1 MKIKMLD
8 FRKTYLLPFKYEIP
22 NYTQDFLEKN
32 NLIKRYL
39 KFFKRFI
46 FILLSGQS
54 SLEVNDISSLYGIEY
69 NGGFIFNVNNE
80 DGSMIVATDYSQ
92 IGSVA
97 WGDVFSLDTSA
108 EIGSGDSNTQMIVD
122 GNQNDNSAD
131 GFEFGSDDYAFKIV
145 SDLEYNDNN
154 DWFIPSRDS
163 MKAIFD
169 NVHSLG
175 FGNFNESLIYWSSTK
190 VGYSP
195 YVMGFNFD
203 SWGGEAFLGSCASP
217 NGILIARK
225 IN

>member
-1 MKIKMLD
+1 MKHIKLFLFFSFLVLTCSKDESIDLIPQNAYNAEITVEQNLNNGVDILD
-8 FRKTYLLPFKYEIP
+8 I
-22 NYTQDFLEKN
+22 LEAN
-32 NLIKRYL
+32 D
-39 KFFKRFI
+39 
-46 FILLSGQS
+46 
-54 SLEVNDISSLYGIEY
+54 VNSLYGIEY
-69 NGGFIFNVNNE
+69 NGGFIFNVNIE

-108 EIGSGDSNTQMIVD
+108 EIGTGDANTQMIVD
-122 GNQNDNSAD
+122 GNQNDNSSD

-145 SDLEYNDNN
+145 SDLEYNNNN

>member
-1 MKIKMLD
+1 MKHTKLILFFSFLALTCSKDESVDLIPQNAYNAEITVEQNLNNGVDILD
-8 FRKTYLLPFKYEIP
+8 I
-22 NYTQDFLEKN
+22 LEAN
-32 NLIKRYL
+32 D
-39 KFFKRFI
+39 
-46 FILLSGQS
+46 
-54 SLEVNDISSLYGIEY
+54 VNSLYGIEY
-69 NGGFIFNVNNE
+69 NGGFIFDVNIE

-108 EIGSGDSNTQMIVD
+108 EIGTGDANTQMIVD
-122 GNQNDNSAD
+122 GNQNDNSTD
-131 GFEFGSDDYAFKIV
+131 GFEFGSNDYAFKIV

-203 SWGGEAFLGSCASP
+203 SWGGEAFLGSCANP

>member
-1 MKIKMLD
+1 MKHIKLILFFSFLVLTCSKDESVDLILHNAYNAEITVEQNLNNGVDILD
-8 FRKTYLLPFKYEIP
+8 I
-22 NYTQDFLEKN
+22 
-32 NLIKRYL
+32 
-39 KFFKRFI
+39 
-46 FILLSGQS
+46 
-54 SLEVNDISSLYGIEY
+54 LEVNDISSLYGIEY
-69 NGGFIFNVNNE
+69 NGGFIFDVNIE

-92 IGSVA
+92 IGSLA

-108 EIGSGDSNTQMIVD
+108 EIGTGDANTQMIVD
-122 GNQNDNSAD
+122 GNQNDNSSD

-145 SDLEYNDNN
+145 SDLEYNNNN

>member
-1 MKIKMLD
+1 MKHSKLVL
-8 FRKTYLLPFKYEIP
+8 FFSLLVLTCSENESVDLIP
-22 NYTQDFLEKN
+22 QNAYNPELSVEQNLN
-32 NLIKRYL
+32 NGVD
-39 KFFKRFI
+39 
-46 FILLSGQS
+46 ILQI
-54 SLEVNDISSLYGIEY
+54 LEVNDINSLYGIEY
-69 NGGFIFNVNNE
+69 NGGFIFDVNNE

-97 WGDVFSLDTSA
+97 WGDVFSLDTST
-108 EIGSGDSNTQMIVD
+108 EIGSGDENTQMIVD

-145 SDLEYNDNN
+145 NDLEYNDNN

-190 VGYSP
+190 EGYSP
-195 YVMGFNFD
+195 YVMAFNFD
-203 SWGGEAFLGSCASP
+203 SWGGEAFLGSCAST

>member
-1 MKIKMLD
+1 MKHIKLILFFSFLALTCSKDESVDLILHNAYNAEITVEQNLNNGVDILD
-8 FRKTYLLPFKYEIP
+8 I
-22 NYTQDFLEKN
+22 LEAN
-32 NLIKRYL
+32 D
-39 KFFKRFI
+39 
-46 FILLSGQS
+46 
-54 SLEVNDISSLYGIEY
+54 VNSLYGIEY
-69 NGGFIFNVNNE
+69 NGGFIFDVNIE

-97 WGDVFSLDTSA
+97 WGDIFSLDTSA
-108 EIGSGDSNTQMIVD
+108 EIGTGDANTQMIVD
-122 GNQNDNSAD
+122 GNQNDNSTD
-131 GFEFGSDDYAFKIV
+131 GFEYGSDDYAFKIV

>member
-1 MKIKMLD
+1 MRHTKLVLFFSLISLNCSKDESVDLIPQNAYNIELTVEQNLNNGVDILD
-8 FRKTYLLPFKYEIP
+8 I
-22 NYTQDFLEKN
+22 
-32 NLIKRYL
+32 
-39 KFFKRFI
+39 
-46 FILLSGQS
+46 
-54 SLEVNDISSLYGIEY
+54 LEVNDISSLYGIEY
-69 NGGFIFNVNNE
+69 NGGFIFDVNNE

-97 WGDVFSLDTSA
+97 WGDVFSLDTNT

-169 NVHSLG
+169 NVHSQG

-190 VGYSP
+190 IEYSP

>member
-1 MKIKMLD
+1 MKHIKLILFFSFLVLTCSKDESVDLIPQNAYNAEITVEQNLNNGVDILD
-8 FRKTYLLPFKYEIP
+8 I
-22 NYTQDFLEKN
+22 LEAN
-32 NLIKRYL
+32 D
-39 KFFKRFI
+39 
-46 FILLSGQS
+46 
-54 SLEVNDISSLYGIEY
+54 VNSLYGIEY
-69 NGGFIFNVNNE
+69 NGGFIFDVNIE

-108 EIGSGDSNTQMIVD
+108 EIGTDDVNTQMIVD
-122 GNQNDNSAD
+122 GNQNDNSTD
-131 GFEFGSDDYAFKIV
+131 GFEFGSDNYAFKIV
-145 SDLEYNDNN
+145 TDLEYNDNN

>member
-1 MKIKMLD
+1 MRHTKLLLFFSLIALNCSKDESVDLIPQNAYNIELTVEQNLNNGVDILD
-8 FRKTYLLPFKYEIP
+8 I
-22 NYTQDFLEKN
+22 
-32 NLIKRYL
+32 
-39 KFFKRFI
+39 
-46 FILLSGQS
+46 
-54 SLEVNDISSLYGIEY
+54 LEVNDISSLYGIEY
-69 NGGFIFNVNNE
+69 NGGFIFDVNNE

-97 WGDVFSLDTSA
+97 WGDVFSLDTNT
-108 EIGSGDSNTQMIVD
+108 EIGSGDSNTQMIVN

-169 NVHSLG
+169 NVHSQG
-175 FGNFNESLIYWSSTK
+175 FGNFNENLIYWSSTK
-190 VGYSP
+190 IEYSP

>member
-1 MKIKMLD
+1 MKHIKLILFFSFLALTCSKDESVDLILHNAYNAEITVEQNLNNGVDILD
-8 FRKTYLLPFKYEIP
+8 I
-22 NYTQDFLEKN
+22 LEAN
-32 NLIKRYL
+32 D
-39 KFFKRFI
+39 
-46 FILLSGQS
+46 
-54 SLEVNDISSLYGIEY
+54 VNSLYGIEY
-69 NGGFIFNVNNE
+69 NGGFIFDVNIE

-108 EIGSGDSNTQMIVD
+108 EIGTGDANTQMIVD
-122 GNQNDNSAD
+122 GNQNDNSTD
-131 GFEFGSDDYAFKIV
+131 GFEFGSNDYAFKIV

>member
-1 MKIKMLD
+1 MRHTKLVLFFSLIALNCSKDESVDLIPQNAYNIELTVEQNLNNGVDILD
-8 FRKTYLLPFKYEIP
+8 I
-22 NYTQDFLEKN
+22 
-32 NLIKRYL
+32 
-39 KFFKRFI
+39 
-46 FILLSGQS
+46 
-54 SLEVNDISSLYGIEY
+54 LEVNDISSLYGIEY
-69 NGGFIFNVNNE
+69 NGGFIFDVNNE

-97 WGDVFSLDTSA
+97 WGDVFSLDTNT
-108 EIGSGDSNTQMIVD
+108 EIGSGDSNTQMIVN

-169 NVHSLG
+169 NVHSQG
-175 FGNFNESLIYWSSTK
+175 FGNFNENLIYWSSTK
-190 VGYSP
+190 IEYSP

>member
-1 MKIKMLD
+1 MRHTKLVLFFSLIALNCSKDESVDLIPQNAYNIELTVEQNLNNGVDILD
-8 FRKTYLLPFKYEIP
+8 I
-22 NYTQDFLEKN
+22 
-32 NLIKRYL
+32 
-39 KFFKRFI
+39 
-46 FILLSGQS
+46 
-54 SLEVNDISSLYGIEY
+54 LEVNDMSSLYGIEY
-69 NGGFIFNVNNE
+69 NGGFIFDVNNE

-97 WGDVFSLDTSA
+97 WGDVFSLDTNT

-122 GNQNDNSAD
+122 GNQNDNTAD

-145 SDLEYNDNN
+145 SDLEYKDNN

-169 NVHSLG
+169 NVHSQG
-175 FGNFNESLIYWSSTK
+175 FGNFNETLIYWSSTK
-190 VGYSP
+190 IEYSP

>member
-1 MKIKMLD
+1 MK
-8 FRKTYLLPFKYEIP
+8 
-22 NYTQDFLEKN
+22 N
-32 NLIKRYL
+32 
-39 KFFKRFI
+39 
-46 FILLSGQS
+46 ILLFLLG
-54 SLEVNDISSLYGIEY
+54 SLILLNCSKDESVDIIPQNSYNSELSVEQNLNNGVDVLDILDVNDTNSLYGIEY
-69 NGGFIFNVNNE
+69 GGGYIFSVNIQNG
-80 DGSMIVATDYSQ
+80 SLIVASDYSQ

-97 WGDVFSLDTSA
+97 WGDVFSLDTST
-108 EIGSGDSNTQMIVD
+108 EIGSGDENTQMIVD

-145 SDLEYNDNN
+145 SDLDYNNKN

-163 MKAIFD
+163 MQAIYD

-175 FGNFNESLIYWSSTK
+175 FGNFDENLIYWSSTK
-190 VGYSP
+190 QGYSP

-203 SWGGEAFLGSCASP
+203 AWGGEAFLGSCASP

>member
-1 MKIKMLD
+1 MKHIKLILFFSFLVLTCSKD
-8 FRKTYLLPFKYEIP
+8 ESVDLIPQIVYNPEITVEQ
-22 NYTQDFLEKN
+22 NLNNGVDILAILEAN
-32 NLIKRYL
+32 D
-39 KFFKRFI
+39 
-46 FILLSGQS
+46 
-54 SLEVNDISSLYGIEY
+54 VNSLYGIEY
-69 NGGFIFNVNNE
+69 NGGFIFDVNIE

-108 EIGSGDSNTQMIVD
+108 EIGTGDANTQMIVD
-122 GNQNDNSAD
+122 GNQNDNSSD

-145 SDLEYNDNN
+145 SDLEYNNNN

>member
-1 MKIKMLD
+1 MKHIKLILFFSFLALTCSKDESVDLILHNAYNAEITVEQNLNNGVDILD
-8 FRKTYLLPFKYEIP
+8 I
-22 NYTQDFLEKN
+22 LEAN
-32 NLIKRYL
+32 D
-39 KFFKRFI
+39 
-46 FILLSGQS
+46 
-54 SLEVNDISSLYGIEY
+54 VNSLYGIEY
-69 NGGFIFNVNNE
+69 NGGFIFDVNIE

-108 EIGSGDSNTQMIVD
+108 EIGTGDANTQMIVD
-122 GNQNDNSAD
+122 GNQNDNSTD

>member
-1 MKIKMLD
+1 LTCSKDESVDLIPQNV
-8 FRKTYLLPFKYEIP
+8 YNPEITVEQ
-22 NYTQDFLEKN
+22 NLNNGVDILAILEAN
-32 NLIKRYL
+32 N
-39 KFFKRFI
+39 
-46 FILLSGQS
+46 
-54 SLEVNDISSLYGIEY
+54 VNSLYGIEY
-69 NGGFIFNVNNE
+69 NGGFIFDVNIE

-97 WGDVFSLDTSA
+97 WGDVFSLDTST
-108 EIGSGDSNTQMIVD
+108 EIGTGDANTQMIVD
-122 GNQNDNSAD
+122 GNQNDNSTGG

-145 SDLEYNDNN
+145 SDLEYNNYN

-175 FGNFNESLIYWSSTK
+175 FGNFEESLIYWSSTK

>member
-1 MKIKMLD
+1 MKHIKLILFFSFLVLTCSKDESVDLIPQNAYNAEITVVQNLNNGVDILD
-8 FRKTYLLPFKYEIP
+8 
-22 NYTQDFLEKN
+22 
-32 NLIKRYL
+32 
-39 KFFKRFI
+39 
-46 FILLSGQS
+46 ILAAND
-54 SLEVNDISSLYGIEY
+54 VNSLYGIEY
-69 NGGFIFNVNNE
+69 NGGFIFDVNIE

-108 EIGSGDSNTQMIVD
+108 EIGTGDANTQMIVD
-122 GNQNDNSAD
+122 GNQNDNSSD
-131 GFEFGSDDYAFKIV
+131 GFEFGSDGYAFKIV
-145 SDLEYNDNN
+145 SDLEYNNNN

>member
-1 MKIKMLD
+1 MKHIKLILFFSFLVLTCSKDESVDLIPQNAYNAEITVEQNLNNGVDILD
-8 FRKTYLLPFKYEIP
+8 I
-22 NYTQDFLEKN
+22 LEAN
-32 NLIKRYL
+32 N
-39 KFFKRFI
+39 
-46 FILLSGQS
+46 
-54 SLEVNDISSLYGIEY
+54 VNSLYGIEY
-69 NGGFIFNVNNE
+69 NGGFIFDVNIE

-92 IGSVA
+92 IGSLA

-108 EIGSGDSNTQMIVD
+108 EIGTGDANTQMIVD
-122 GNQNDNSAD
+122 GNQNDNSTD

-145 SDLEYNDNN
+145 SDLEYNNNN

>member
-1 MKIKMLD
+1 MKHTKLILFFSFLALTCSKDESVDLILHNAYNAEITVEQNLNNGVDILD
-8 FRKTYLLPFKYEIP
+8 I
-22 NYTQDFLEKN
+22 LEAN
-32 NLIKRYL
+32 D
-39 KFFKRFI
+39 
-46 FILLSGQS
+46 
-54 SLEVNDISSLYGIEY
+54 VNSLYGIEY
-69 NGGFIFNVNNE
+69 NGGFIFDVNIE
-80 DGSMIVATDYSQ
+80 DGSMMVATDYSQ

-108 EIGSGDSNTQMIVD
+108 EIGTGDANTQMIVD
-122 GNQNDNSAD
+122 GNQNDNSSD
-131 GFEFGSDDYAFKIV
+131 GFEFGSNDYAFKIV

>member
-1 MKIKMLD
+1 MKHTKLILFFSFLALTCSKDESVDLILHNAYNAEITVEQNLNNGVDILD
-8 FRKTYLLPFKYEIP
+8 I
-22 NYTQDFLEKN
+22 LEAN
-32 NLIKRYL
+32 D
-39 KFFKRFI
+39 
-46 FILLSGQS
+46 
-54 SLEVNDISSLYGIEY
+54 VNSLYGIEY
-69 NGGFIFNVNNE
+69 NGGFIFDVNIE

-97 WGDVFSLDTSA
+97 WGDVFSLDTNT
-108 EIGSGDSNTQMIVD
+108 EIGSGDSNTQMIID

-203 SWGGEAFLGSCASP
+203 SWGGEAFLGSCVSP

>member
-1 MKIKMLD
+1 MRHSKLVLFFSLIALNCSKDESVDLIPQNAYNIELTVEQNLNNGVDILD
-8 FRKTYLLPFKYEIP
+8 I
-22 NYTQDFLEKN
+22 
-32 NLIKRYL
+32 
-39 KFFKRFI
+39 
-46 FILLSGQS
+46 
-54 SLEVNDISSLYGIEY
+54 LEVNDISSLYGIEY
-69 NGGFIFNVNNE
+69 NGGFIFDVNNE

-97 WGDVFSLDTSA
+97 WGDVFSLDTNT
-108 EIGSGDSNTQMIVD
+108 EIGSGDSNTQMIVN

-145 SDLEYNDNN
+145 NDLEYKDNN

-169 NVHSLG
+169 NVHSQG
-175 FGNFNESLIYWSSTK
+175 FGNFNETLIYWSSTK
-190 VGYSP
+190 IEYSP

>member
-1 MKIKMLD
+1 MKHTKLILFFSFLALTCSKDESVDLILHNAYNAEITVEQNLNNGVDILD
-8 FRKTYLLPFKYEIP
+8 I
-22 NYTQDFLEKN
+22 LEAN
-32 NLIKRYL
+32 D
-39 KFFKRFI
+39 
-46 FILLSGQS
+46 
-54 SLEVNDISSLYGIEY
+54 VNSLYGIEY
-69 NGGFIFNVNNE
+69 NGGFIFDVNIE

-108 EIGSGDSNTQMIVD
+108 EIGTGDANTQMIVD
-122 GNQNDNSAD
+122 GNQNDNSTD
-131 GFEFGSDDYAFKIV
+131 GFEFGSNDYAFKIV

-169 NVHSLG
+169 NVHSQG
-175 FGNFNESLIYWSSTK
+175 FGNFNETLIYWSSTK
-190 VGYSP
+190 IDYSP

>member
-1 MKIKMLD
+1 MKYTKLILFFSFLALTCSKDESVDLIPQNVYNPEITVEQNLNNGVDILD
-8 FRKTYLLPFKYEIP
+8 
-22 NYTQDFLEKN
+22 
-32 NLIKRYL
+32 
-39 KFFKRFI
+39 
-46 FILLSGQS
+46 ILAAND
-54 SLEVNDISSLYGIEY
+54 VNSLYGIEY
-69 NGGFIFNVNNE
+69 NGGFIFDVNIE

-97 WGDVFSLDTSA
+97 WGDVFNLDTSA
-108 EIGSGDSNTQMIVD
+108 EIGTGDTNTQMIVD
-122 GNQNDNSAD
+122 GNQNDNSTE
-131 GFEFGSDDYAFKIV
+131 GVEFGSDDYAFKIV
-145 SDLEYNDNN
+145 SDLEYNNN
-154 DWFIPSRDS
+154 NNWFIPSRDS

-175 FGNFNESLIYWSSTK
+175 FGNFEESLIYWSSTK

-203 SWGGEAFLGSCASP
+203 SWGGEAFLGSCASL

>member
-1 MKIKMLD
+1 MRHTKLVLFFSLIALNCSKDESVDLIPQNAYNIELTVEQNLNNGVDILD
-8 FRKTYLLPFKYEIP
+8 I
-22 NYTQDFLEKN
+22 
-32 NLIKRYL
+32 
-39 KFFKRFI
+39 
-46 FILLSGQS
+46 
-54 SLEVNDISSLYGIEY
+54 LEVNDISSLYGIEY
-69 NGGFIFNVNNE
+69 NGGFIFDVNNE

-97 WGDVFSLDTSA
+97 WGDVFSLDTNT

-169 NVHSLG
+169 NVHSQG
-175 FGNFNESLIYWSSTK
+175 FGNFNETLI
-190 VGYSP
+190 
-195 YVMGFNFD
+195 
-203 SWGGEAFLGSCASP
+203 
-217 NGILIARK
+217 
-225 IN
+225 

>member
-1 MKIKMLD
+1 MKHTKLILFFSFLALTCSKDESVDLIPQNV
-8 FRKTYLLPFKYEIP
+8 YNPEITVEQ
-22 NYTQDFLEKN
+22 NLNNGVDILAILEAN
-32 NLIKRYL
+32 N
-39 KFFKRFI
+39 
-46 FILLSGQS
+46 
-54 SLEVNDISSLYGIEY
+54 VNSLYGIEY
-69 NGGFIFNVNNE
+69 NGGFIFDVNIE

-108 EIGSGDSNTQMIVD
+108 EIGTGDANTQMIVD
-122 GNQNDNSAD
+122 GNQNDNSTD

>member
-1 MKIKMLD
+1 MRHTKLVLFFSLIALNCSKDESVDLIPQNAYNIELTVEQNLNNGVDILD
-8 FRKTYLLPFKYEIP
+8 I
-22 NYTQDFLEKN
+22 
-32 NLIKRYL
+32 
-39 KFFKRFI
+39 
-46 FILLSGQS
+46 
-54 SLEVNDISSLYGIEY
+54 LEVNDISSLYGIEY
-69 NGGFIFNVNNE
+69 NGGFIFDVNNE

-97 WGDVFSLDTSA
+97 WGDVFSLDTNT

-169 NVHSLG
+169 NVHSQG
-175 FGNFNESLIYWSSTK
+175 FGNFDESLIYWSSTK
-190 VGYSP
+190 QGYSP
-195 YVMGFNFD
+195 SVMGFNFD
-203 SWGGEAFLGSCASP
+203 SWGGEPFLGSCASP

>member
-1 MKIKMLD
+1 MKHTKLILFFSFLALTCSKDESVDLIPQNAYNAEITVEQNLNNGVDILD
-8 FRKTYLLPFKYEIP
+8 I
-22 NYTQDFLEKN
+22 LEA
-32 NLIKRYL
+32 
-39 KFFKRFI
+39 
-46 FILLSGQS
+46 
-54 SLEVNDISSLYGIEY
+54 NDGNSLYGIEY
-69 NGGFIFNVNNE
+69 NGGFIFDVNIE

-108 EIGSGDSNTQMIVD
+108 EIGTGDANTQMIVD
-122 GNQNDNSAD
+122 GNQNDNSTD
-131 GFEFGSDDYAFKIV
+131 GFEFGSNDYAFKIV

>member
-1 MKIKMLD
+1 MKHTKLILFFSFLALTCSKDESVDLILHNAYNAEITVEQNLNNGVDILD
-8 FRKTYLLPFKYEIP
+8 I
-22 NYTQDFLEKN
+22 LEAN
-32 NLIKRYL
+32 D
-39 KFFKRFI
+39 
-46 FILLSGQS
+46 
-54 SLEVNDISSLYGIEY
+54 VNSLYGIEY
-69 NGGFIFNVNNE
+69 NGGFIFDVNIE

-108 EIGSGDSNTQMIVD
+108 EIGTGDANTQMIVD
-122 GNQNDNSAD
+122 GNQNDNSTD

-145 SDLEYNDNN
+145 SDLEYNNNN

>member
-1 MKIKMLD
+1 MKHFKLILFFSFLALTCSKNENVDLIPQNAYNPEITVEENLNNGVDILD
-8 FRKTYLLPFKYEIP
+8 I
-22 NYTQDFLEKN
+22 LEAN
-32 NLIKRYL
+32 N
-39 KFFKRFI
+39 
-46 FILLSGQS
+46 
-54 SLEVNDISSLYGIEY
+54 VNSLYGIEY
-69 NGGFIFNVNNE
+69 NGGFIFDVNIE
-80 DGSMIVATDYSQ
+80 DGSIIVATDYSQ

-108 EIGSGDSNTQMIVD
+108 EIGTGDTNTQMIVD
-122 GNQNDNSAD
+122 GNQNDNSTD

-145 SDLEYNDNN
+145 SDLEYNGNN

-175 FGNFNESLIYWSSTK
+175 FGNFDESLIYWSSTK
-190 VGYSP
+190 IGYSP
-195 YVMGFNFD
+195 YVMGFNFG

-225 IN
+225 IH